1 MRWVFL
7 DGNTVSGRT
16 STVKV
21 PSGCLCTLSAVLV
34 LNHDHPVQRDRI
46 DDILWDGDPPES
58 ARDRLNTMLWRLRK
72 LVKTAGGNPN
82 CFENHREYLLYRSD
96 GNLESDA
103 LTLSKL
109 TRRLDLGKMIS
120 AEMAEE
126 CLSCIQSCHS
136 DFLPSAADH
145 WSIVTRESLR
155 SGLLM
160 MIEAVIAY
168 MRDKG
173 RWGRVAELAE
183 RMLALDPTLEIGHQ
197 QLIDMHGR
205 RQDFGSAKR
214 HYDTLRKVL
223 KESLDVAPA
232 PETAAAIDALRIAR
246 SKQQTSS
253 GNGKPR
259 SVERRPHRPAL
270 TVRPSIRS
278 VESALDHIDA
288 ARDWL
293 LGHSRDH

>member
-7 DGNTVSGRT
+7 DGNTVTGKK
-16 STVKV
+16 STIAL

-46 DDILWDGDPPES
+46 DDILWEGERPER

-72 LVKTAGGNPN
+72 LVKTAGGNPD
-82 CFENHREYLLYRSD
+82 CFENHREYLIYRND
-96 GNLESDA
+96 GNVESDA
-103 LTLSKL
+103 LTISKL
-109 TRRLDLGKMIS
+109 TRRLVHGKIVS

-126 CLSCIQSCHS
+126 CLSCIQSCHT
-136 DFLPSAADH
+136 DFLPFAADH

-160 MIEAVIAY
+160 LIEAVIAY
-168 MRDKG
+168 MRDEG

-183 RMLALDPTLEIGHQ
+183 RMLALDPTLEIGHP

-205 RQDFGSAKR
+205 RQDYGSALR
-214 HYDTLRKVL
+214 HYDILRKVL
-223 KESLDVAPA
+223 KDSLDVAPA

-246 SKQQTSS
+246 SKQDTVS
-253 GNGKPR
+253 GNGKPQ
-259 SVERRPHRPAL
+259 STAIAPRRAAL
-270 TVRPSIRS
+270 TIRPSIRS
-278 VESALDHIDA
+278 VETALDHIDA
-288 ARDWL
+288 ARDQL
-293 LGHSRDH
+293 LGRSDDR